1 MITFGQF
8 ILPLAVLVALALLFF
23 SIKLFFYSPTEI
35 CTEDIAEQE
44 DRQITQIIRKR
55 TEKRIAVQE
64 ETFKKP
70 ETPAVKTE
78 TNPEKNR
85 IQEESGHVSIA
96 FARPVKS
103 ASKAVPAER
112 TAVKKTIET
121 AQPESRIKK
130 TENTGT
136 KNKPAEQKKSV
147 KTVAKEQPVSKTEQ
161 KKTAVKTEQKA
172 AVKQEQKA
180 VVNTQQ
186 KAVQKKETET
196 ALKPVQKTEPKT
208 DKKETKGASK
218 RYDVQI
224 GVFSDKKN
232 AEQHVQTL
240 KKQGYAAYAAE
251 ETINSALCCKVRVKG
266 SADRGE
272 TKKLSDELKSKGYEV
287 YTVEIQ

>member
-147 KTVAKEQPVSKTEQ
+147 KTVVKEQPVSKTEQ
-161 KKTAVKTEQKA
+161 KKSAVKTEQKA

-186 KAVQKKETET
+186 KAV
-196 ALKPVQKTEPKT
+196 PK
-208 DKKETKGASK
+208 
-218 RYDVQI
+218 
-224 GVFSDKKN
+224 
-232 AEQHVQTL
+232 
-240 KKQGYAAYAAE
+240 
-251 ETINSALCCKVRVKG
+251 
-266 SADRGE
+266 
-272 TKKLSDELKSKGYEV
+272 
-287 YTVEIQ
+287 

>member
-70 ETPAVKTE
+70 ETPAVNTE
-78 TNPEKNR
+78 TNPKKNK

-96 FARPVKS
+96 FARPVKP

-147 KTVAKEQPVSKTEQ
+147 KTVAKEQPISKTEQ
-161 KKTAVKTEQKA
+161 KKTAVKTE
-172 AVKQEQKA
+172 
-180 VVNTQQ
+180 Q

-208 DKKETKGASK
+208 DKKETKNASK

-232 AEQHVQTL
+232 AEQYVQTL

>member
-70 ETPAVKTE
+70 ETLAVKTE

-147 KTVAKEQPVSKTEQ
+147 KTVVKEQPVSKTEQ
-161 KKTAVKTEQKA
+161 KKSAVKTEQKA

-208 DKKETKGASK
+208 DKKETKSASK

-232 AEQHVQTL
+232 AEQYVQTL

-266 SADRGE
+266 SANREE

>member
-44 DRQITQIIRKR
+44 DRQITQIIRER
-55 TEKRIAVQE
+55 TEKRAGARK
-64 ETFKKP
+64 ETVKKP
-70 ETPAVKTE
+70 EAPAVKTE
-78 TNPEKNR
+78 AEQKKNGTA
-85 IQEESGHVSIA
+85 EELGHVSIA
-96 FARPVKS
+96 SARPVKS
-103 ASKAVPAER
+103 ASKAVSAEK
-112 TAVKKTIET
+112 TAAKKTFET
-121 AQPESRIKK
+121 AHPESKTKR
-130 TENTGT
+130 TENTEA
-136 KNKPAEQKKSV
+136 KNKPEDQKKNV
-147 KTVAKEQPVSKTEQ
+147 KTVVKEPP
-161 KKTAVKTEQKA
+161 AAKTEQKA

-180 VVNTQQ
+180 VMKTEQ
-186 KAVQKKETET
+186 KAVQKKEAKT
-196 ALKPVQKTEPKT
+196 ALNTVQKTETKT
-208 DKKETKGASK
+208 EKEAAKGAAK
-218 RYDVQI
+218 RYDIQI

-232 AEQHVQTL
+232 AEQYVQTL

>member
-96 FARPVKS
+96 PAHPVKS
-103 ASKAVPAER
+103 ASKIVSAEE

-147 KTVAKEQPVSKTEQ
+147 KTVVKEQPVSKTEQ
-161 KKTAVKTEQKA
+161 KKSAVKTEQKA

-186 KAVQKKETET
+186 KAVPKKETET

-208 DKKETKGASK
+208 DKKETKNASK

-232 AEQHVQTL
+232 AEQYVQTL